1 MIITLLYKEHFHL
14 SVEVSTQTLCCPQT
28 KVTILGRWFSVFRA
42 SHDKAASTAYP
53 WDSLAKHHS
62 LGDSNN
68 RNSFFHNSGGHK
80 SKFKVSAGLV
90 SLEASLLGCSWV
102 PTCRGLTCLPLS
114 THPGDSFYKDYQSFQ
129 TKSHPYELLITQLT
143 LTTYLKANPIQSP
156 NTSTL

>member
-53 WDSLAKHHS
+53 CDSLAKHHR

-90 SLEASLLGCSWV
+90 SLEASLLGLDIATFSLCPYMAFPVSLHLCV
-102 PTCRGLTCLPLS
+102 SLCVQIS
-114 THPGDSFYKDYQSFQ
+114 SSYKDISEVGLGP
-129 TKSHPYELLITQLT
+129 T
-143 LTTYLKANPIQSP
+143 
-156 NTSTL
+156 